1 MAGEIERLISNLESM
16 DGPGQDVDEAR
27 AELSALREEIHT
39 RGVTI
44 DHLSA
49 ENARMRER
57 ISDLVLLWSW
67 GAGGKAGTG
76 FAEKLGGDG
85 DGETW
90 AVKFDPMDPD
100 EGCEFVVRVET
111 GQDGLPILDD
121 AARAALGGR
130 DE

>member
-1 MAGEIERLISNLESM
+1 VSDIDDILDKEDCASTYCGAPVHEPAKYER
-16 DGPGQDVDEAR
+16 AR
-27 AELSALREEIHT
+27 AELSALR
-39 RGVTI
+39 
-44 DHLSA
+44 A